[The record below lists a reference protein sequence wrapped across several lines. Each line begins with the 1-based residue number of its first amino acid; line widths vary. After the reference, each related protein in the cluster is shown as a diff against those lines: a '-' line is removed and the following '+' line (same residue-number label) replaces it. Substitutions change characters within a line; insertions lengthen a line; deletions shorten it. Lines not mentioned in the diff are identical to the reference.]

1 MDILKLSDWLVKGA
15 LLFPQLVAQVVGKWM
30 RCLKTVRFL
39 QQKVVS
45 ELSRATRLR
54 KEKSGDLVDTSSYDV

>member
-1 MDILKLSDWLVKGA
+1 MSRAENL
-15 LLFPQLVAQVVGKWM
+15 
-30 RCLKTVRFL
+30 RFL

-54 KEKSGDLVDTSSYDV
+54 KEKSGDLVSPFSKIASAWFDVGTAELEQPG

>member
-1 MDILKLSDWLVKGA
+1 MSGA
-15 LLFPQLVAQVVGKWM
+15 ENL
-30 RCLKTVRFL
+30 RFL

-54 KEKSGDLVDTSSYDV
+54 KEKSGDQVSPFSKIASAWFDVGTAELEQPGWPALSGGSDG